1 MPARRLPSQLRK
13 RRARNAC
20 SQDLRL
26 TLALNAIEVE
36 RDNLSRADSLL
47 GCLAL
52 AMEHGGID
60 HKGPYYPDVVQ
71 MAREIVKK
79 SIGALDPIHLPDPSR
94 DKVKEDLAR
103 ADPAPIGVA
112 LQHVSLLPRQS
123 LTPPGRF
130 PLRIHRRDY
139 SRHRRVKPQPRQISR
154 AEWRDSIRPV
164 RSALNGSD

>member
-1 MPARRLPSQLRK
+1 MPARRLPSQLLK

-36 RDNLSRADSLL
+36 RDNLSRAESLL

-60 HKGPYYPDVVQ
+60 HKGPYYPDLVQ
-71 MAREIVKK
+71 MARAIVKK

-94 DKVKEDLAR
+94 DKVKEDLSP
-103 ADPAPIGVA
+103 ADPAPFGVA
-112 LQHVSLLPRQS
+112 LQVSLLPRQS
-123 LTPPGRF
+123 LAPPGRF
-130 PLRIHRRDY
+130 SLRIHRRDY
-139 SRHRRVKPQPRQISR
+139 SCASARVALSKIS
-154 AEWRDSIRPV
+154 A
-164 RSALNGSD
+164 SANISGCVAR